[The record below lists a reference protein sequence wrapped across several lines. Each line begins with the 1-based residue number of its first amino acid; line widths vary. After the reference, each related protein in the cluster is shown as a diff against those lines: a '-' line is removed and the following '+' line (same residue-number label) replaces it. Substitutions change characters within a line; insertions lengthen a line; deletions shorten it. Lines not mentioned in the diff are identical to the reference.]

1 LEQKPDRFSR
11 ERPNIHNRIIS
22 KIYQLKHHIL
32 LYLPSQIIFVIPK
45 FTIDKIIDAAR
56 VEDVIGDFI
65 TLKKRGANLLGLCPF
80 HGEKSPSFTVS
91 PAKGIYKCFGCGKS
105 GTAVNFIMDLESL
118 SYPEAL
124 RYLANKYGIEVVEKE
139 VSVEEKA
146 QQNEKESLYIVMQYA
161 QKYYTDLLMND
172 DMGRSI
178 GLGYFKERGFTQDI
192 IDKFQLGYSSE
203 ERRKFSETAVKNGYR
218 PEYLVKTGMSILSN
232 NHVEGTPITEKDI
245 FDRYTGRVM
254 FPIHNI
260 SGKVIGFGGRILIT
274 DKKQAKYINSPQTDI
289 YDKSKTLYGLFQAKK
304 TIIQDDNCYLV
315 EGYTDVTSMHQSGIE
330 NVVASSGTSLTV
342 EQIKLIHRFT
352 KNITILYDGDVAGI
366 KASFR
371 GIDLILEEGMNVRVL
386 LFPDGDDPDS
396 YSKKVTNEEFKEFI
410 KNNSK
415 DFISFKTSLLYKEV
429 EHDPIK
435 RAELI
440 KDIVESISVIPD
452 AINRSVYVKECS
464 RIMDI
469 SEQILQIEI
478 NKLIRKK
485 TGKQAASNTKTF
497 DANQGSSNT
506 GYPDEMPIEAYLEEE
521 KAVDPVLDGEEK
533 ELLRMMMQ
541 YGNVLVEVE
550 AEDTDNTEQSFQL
563 TVCEFVIFELWR
575 DNLQFINPVYQMV
588 LDEFHHE
595 LENGNIPG
603 MQTFTHH
610 QNPAVSTMAID
621 IASNSDVVSYKWEK
635 FGVNVPLEIHL
646 IKKGIEHQLFSLKEK
661 RLNQILKEAKEL
673 LKVADPFE
681 NVNAFEFVMMLE
693 SQKKRVNKI
702 LGRTIIR

>member
-1 LEQKPDRFSR
+1 M
-11 ERPNIHNRIIS
+11 
-22 KIYQLKHHIL
+22 
-32 LYLPSQIIFVIPK
+32 IPK

-91 PAKGIYKCFGCGKS
+91 PAKGIYKCFGCSKS
-105 GTAVNFIMDLESL
+105 GTAVNFIMDHESL

-124 RYLANKYGIEVVEKE
+124 RYLANKYGIEIVEKE
-139 VSVEEKA
+139 VTNEEKA

-161 QKYYTDLLMND
+161 QKYFTDLLLND
-172 DMGRSI
+172 DLGRSV
-178 GLGYFKERGFTQDI
+178 GLGYFIERGFTQNT

-203 ERRKFSETAVKNGYR
+203 ERRRFSETAVKNSFK

-232 NHVEGTPITEKDI
+232 NHVEGSPITVSDI

-260 SGKVIGFGGRILIT
+260 SGKIIGFGGRILT
-274 DKKQAKYINSPQTDI
+274 NDKKLAKYINSPQTEI

-304 TIIQDDNCYLV
+304 TIIQEDNCYLV
-315 EGYTDVTSMHQSGIE
+315 EGYTDVISMHQSGIE

-396 YSKKVTNEEFKEFI
+396 YSKKVTNDEFKAFI
-410 KNNSK
+410 KSNSK

-440 KDIVESISVIPD
+440 KDIVESIAVIPD

-464 RIMDI
+464 SIMDI

-478 NKLIRKK
+478 NKIIRKK
-485 TGKQAASNTKTF
+485 SSKTNSNQQA
-497 DANQGSSNT
+497 
-506 GYPDEMPIEAYLEEE
+506 PDNEPPPEELYQEEE
-521 KAVDPVLDGEEK
+521 QPKDVVLDSEEK
-533 ELLRMMMQ
+533 ELLSMMIR
-541 YGNVLVEVE
+541 YGNVLVDVE
-550 AEDTDNTEQSFQL
+550 AEDTDSVQQSFQL

-575 DNLQFINPVYQMV
+575 DQLQFINPIHQLV
-588 LDEFHHE
+588 LDEFQHQ
-595 LENGNIPG
+595 LEQEIIPN
-603 MQTFTHH
+603 MQHFTNH
-610 QNPAVSTMAID
+610 QNPAISHFAIELASFSDSVSD
-621 IASNSDVVSYKWEK
+621 GWGK
-635 FGVNVPLEIHL
+635 FGVEVPKEIHL
-646 IKKGIEHQLFSLKEK
+646 LKRGIEHQLFSLKEK
-661 RLNQILKEAKEL
+661 RLLKIIQEAKEL
-673 LKVADPFE
+673 LKDADPFE
-681 NVNAFEFVMMLE
+681 NIKPYEFVMMLE
-693 SQKKRVNKI
+693 AQKKRVNKI
-702 LGRTIIR
+702 LGRTVIK

>member
-1 LEQKPDRFSR
+1 M
-11 ERPNIHNRIIS
+11 
-22 KIYQLKHHIL
+22 
-32 LYLPSQIIFVIPK
+32 IPK

-105 GTAVNFIMDLESL
+105 GTAVNFIMDHESL

-124 RYLANKYGIEVVEKE
+124 KYLANKYGIEVIEKE

-161 QKYYTDLLMND
+161 QKYFTDLLLND
-172 DMGRSI
+172 DMGRSV
-178 GLGYFKERGFTQDI
+178 GLGYFVERGFTQAI

-203 ERRKFSETAVKNGYR
+203 ERRRFSETAVKNGYK

-232 NHVEGTPITEKDI
+232 NHVEGTPVTVSDI

-260 SGKVIGFGGRILIT
+260 SGKVIGFGGRILT
-274 DKKQAKYINSPQTDI
+274 SDKKLAKYINSPQTDI

-304 TIIQDDNCYLV
+304 QIIQDDNCFLV
-315 EGYTDVTSMHQSGIE
+315 EGYTDVISMHQSGIE

-342 EQIKLIHRFT
+342 DQIKLIHRFT

-396 YSKKVTNEEFKEFI
+396 YSKKVTKEEFKEFI

-429 EHDPIK
+429 ENDPIK

-469 SEQILQIEI
+469 SEQVLQIEI

-485 TGKQAASNTKTF
+485 TGKQGPQTTKPF
-497 DANQGSSNT
+497 DPAQDDKNSRGA
-506 GYPDEMPIEAYLEEE
+506 YPEEMPPEAYLEEE
-521 KAVDPVLDGEEK
+521 QAVDPVLDHEEK

-541 YGNVLVEVE
+541 YGNVLVDVD
-550 AEDTDNTEQSFQL
+550 AEDTDNISQSFQL

-575 DNLQFINPVYQMV
+575 DDLQFINPIYQMV
-588 LDEFHHE
+588 LEEFQHQ
-595 LENGNIPG
+595 LESGNIPT
-603 MQTFTHH
+603 MHTFTHH
-610 QNPAVSTMAID
+610 SNPAISQVAID
-621 IASNSDVVSYKWEK
+621 FASFAESVSPQWEK
-635 FGVNVPLEIHL
+635 FGVSVPKEIHF

-661 RLNQILKEAKEL
+661 RLSQIIKDAREL
-673 LKVADPFE
+673 TKTADPFE
-681 NVNAFEFVMMLE
+681 NENVFRFLISLE
-693 SQKKRVNKI
+693 NQKKRVNKI

>member
-1 LEQKPDRFSR
+1 L
-11 ERPNIHNRIIS
+11 
-22 KIYQLKHHIL
+22 
-32 LYLPSQIIFVIPK
+32 IPK
-45 FTIDKIIDAAR
+45 FTIDKIIEAAR

-105 GTAVNFIMDLESL
+105 GTAVNFIMDHESL

-124 RYLANKYGIEVVEKE
+124 KYLANKYGIEVVEKE

-161 QKYYTDLLMND
+161 QKYFSDLLLND
-172 DMGRSI
+172 DLGRSV
-178 GLGYFKERGFTQDI
+178 GLGYFKERGFTQAI
-192 IDKFQLGYSSE
+192 IDKFNLGYSSD
-203 ERRKFSETAVKNGYR
+203 ERRKFSETAVKNGYK

-232 NHVEGTPITEKDI
+232 NHVEGNPITVSDI

-260 SGKVIGFGGRILIT
+260 SGKVIGFGGRILT
-274 DKKQAKYINSPQTDI
+274 SDKKMAKYINSPQTDI

-304 TIIQDDNCYLV
+304 MIIHEDNCFLV
-315 EGYTDVTSMHQSGIE
+315 EGYTDVISMHQSGIE

-396 YSKKVTNEEFKEFI
+396 YSKKVTNEAFKEFI
-410 KNNSK
+410 KQNSK
-415 DFISFKTSLLYKEV
+415 DFISFKTSLLYEEV
-429 EHDPIK
+429 KNDPIK
-435 RAELI
+435 RADLI
-440 KDIVESISVIPD
+440 KDIVESIAVIPD

-485 TGKQAASNTKTF
+485 AGKQQPS
-497 DANQGSSNT
+497 QGSTQKNF
-506 GYPDEMPIEAYLEEE
+506 GPDGEAYPSDADMIPEEFRE
-521 KAVDPVLDGEEK
+521 KEEPKDVILDGEER

-541 YGNVLVEVE
+541 YGNVLVEVD
-550 AEDTDNTEQSFQL
+550 AEDTDNVQQSFQL
-563 TVCEFVIFELWR
+563 TVCEFVIFEMWR
-575 DNLQFINPVYQMV
+575 DDLQFINPVYQMV
-588 LDEFHHE
+588 MDEFHHE
-595 LENGNIPG
+595 LEQGTIPT
-603 MQTFTHH
+603 MHTFVNHA
-610 QNPAVSTMAID
+610 NPAVSQVAID
-621 IASNSDVVSYKWEK
+621 IASFSEVASDGWGK
-635 FGVNVPLEIHL
+635 FGVAIPSEIYA

-661 RLNQILKEAKEL
+661 RLGIILKEAKEL

-681 NVNAFEFVMMLE
+681 NQNVFEFVILLE
-693 SQKKRVNKI
+693 NQKKRVNKI
-702 LGRTIIR
+702 LGRTVIK

>member
-1 LEQKPDRFSR
+1 M
-11 ERPNIHNRIIS
+11 
-22 KIYQLKHHIL
+22 
-32 LYLPSQIIFVIPK
+32 IPK

-105 GTAVNFIMDLESL
+105 GTAVNFIMDHESL

-124 RYLANKYGIEVVEKE
+124 KYLANKYGIEVVEKE
-139 VSVEEKA
+139 VSIEEKA
-146 QQNEKESLYIVMQYA
+146 LHNEKESLYIVMQYA
-161 QKYYTDLLMND
+161 QKYFSELLLND
-172 DMGRSI
+172 DLGRSV
-178 GLGYFKERGFTQDI
+178 GLGYFKERGFSMQTI
-192 IDKFQLGYSSE
+192 EKFQLGYSSE
-203 ERRKFSETAVKNGYR
+203 ERRIFSETAVKNGYK

-232 NHVEGTPITEKDI
+232 NHVEGNPITVSDI
-245 FDRYTGRVM
+245 FDRYTARVM

-260 SGKVIGFGGRILIT
+260 AGRVIGFGGRILT
-274 DKKQAKYINSPQTDI
+274 NEKKLAKYINSPQTDI

-304 TIIQDDNCYLV
+304 QIIQDDNCYLV
-315 EGYTDVTSMHQSGIE
+315 EGYTDVISMHQSGIE

-352 KNITILYDGDVAGI
+352 KNITILYDGDLAGI

-396 YSKKVTNEEFKEFI
+396 YSKKVTNEAFKEFI
-410 KNNSK
+410 KQNSK
-415 DFISFKTSLLYKEV
+415 DFISFKTSLLYKEA
-429 EHDPIK
+429 ENDPIK

-464 RIMDI
+464 KIMDI
-469 SEQILQIEI
+469 SEQVLQVEI

-485 TGKQAASNTKTF
+485 AGKNAPPAT
-497 DANQGSSNT
+497 NQNSYQKSAEQ
-506 GYPDEMPIEAYLEEE
+506 DENALSESLILEDE
-521 KAVDPVLDGEEK
+521 KPQDVILDHEEK

-550 AEDTDNTEQSFQL
+550 AEDTDNVQQAFQL
-563 TVCEFVIFELWR
+563 TVCEFVIFEMWR
-575 DNLQFINPVYQMV
+575 DNLQFINPIHQMV
-588 LDEFHHE
+588 LEEFQHE
-595 LENGNIPG
+595 LESGNIPT

-610 QNPAVSTMAID
+610 PNPAISQFAIN
-621 IASNSDVVSYKWEK
+621 IASFSDTVSPKWSS
-635 FGVNVPLEIHL
+635 FGVAVPQEIHA
-646 IKKGIEHQLFSLKEK
+646 IKKGIDHQLYSLKEK
-661 RLNQILKEAKEL
+661 RLNQIIVEAKEL
-673 LKVADPFE
+673 IKMADPFE
-681 NVNAFEFVMMLE
+681 NENVFRFVITLE
-693 SQKKRVNKI
+693 NQKKRVNKL
-702 LGRTIIR
+702 LGRIIVR

>member
-1 LEQKPDRFSR
+1 M
-11 ERPNIHNRIIS
+11 
-22 KIYQLKHHIL
+22 
-32 LYLPSQIIFVIPK
+32 IPK

-124 RYLANKYGIEVVEKE
+124 RYLANKYGIEVIEKE

-146 QQNEKESLYIVMQYA
+146 QQNEKESLYIVMNYA

-178 GLGYFKERGFTQDI
+178 GLGYFKERGFTQAT
-192 IDKFQLGYSSE
+192 IDKFHLGYSSD
-203 ERRKFSETAVKNGYR
+203 ERRKFSETAVKNGYK

-232 NHVEGTPITEKDI
+232 NHVEGSPITVNDI

-260 SGKVIGFGGRILIT
+260 SGKVIGFGGRILGS
-274 DKKQAKYINSPQTDI
+274 DKKLAKYINSPQTDI

-315 EGYTDVTSMHQSGIE
+315 EGYTDVISMHQSGIE

-342 EQIKLIHRFT
+342 DQIKLIHRFT

-410 KNNSK
+410 KSNSK

-429 EHDPIK
+429 EHDPIR

-485 TGKQAASNTKTF
+485 TGKQNTKPF
-497 DANQGSSNT
+497 DSAQGDRNNAQGINNN

-521 KAVDPVLDGEEK
+521 KAVDPILDSEEK

-550 AEDTDNTEQSFQL
+550 AEDTDNAQQSFQL

-588 LDEFHHE
+588 LDEFQHE
-595 LENGNIPG
+595 LESGVIPT

-610 QNPAVSTMAID
+610 ANPAVSQVAID
-621 IASNSDVVSYKWEK
+621 IASFSDIVSYKWEK
-635 FGVNVPLEIHL
+635 FGVNVPQEIHQ

-661 RLNQILKEAKEL
+661 RLNQIIKDAKEL
-673 LKVADPFE
+673 VKTADPFE
-681 NVNAFEFVMMLE
+681 HKHVYEFVIMLE
-693 SQKKRVNKI
+693 NQKKRVNKI

>member
-1 LEQKPDRFSR
+1 M
-11 ERPNIHNRIIS
+11 
-22 KIYQLKHHIL
+22 
-32 LYLPSQIIFVIPK
+32 IPK
-45 FTIDKIIDAAR
+45 ITIDKIIDTAR

-105 GTAVNFIMDLESL
+105 GTAVNFIMDHESL

-124 RYLANKYGIEVVEKE
+124 KYLANKYQIEVIEKE
-139 VSVEEKA
+139 VTVEEKIL
-146 QQNEKESLYIVMQYA
+146 QNEKESLYIVMQYA
-161 QKYYTDLLMND
+161 QKYFHDLLLND

-178 GLGYFKERGFTQDI
+178 GLGYFIERGFRQDI

-203 ERRKFSETAVKNGYR
+203 ERRKFTEAAVKSGFK

-232 NHVEGTPITEKDI
+232 NHVEGSPITEKDI

-260 SGKVIGFGGRILIT
+260 TGRVIGFGGRILTT
-274 DKKQAKYINSPQTDI
+274 DKKLAKYINSPQTDI

-304 TIIQDDNCYLV
+304 TIIQDDTCFLV
-315 EGYTDVTSMHQSGIE
+315 EGYTDVISMHQSGIE

-352 KNITILYDGDVAGI
+352 KNITILYDGDFAGI

-410 KNNSK
+410 KHNSK

-429 EHDPIK
+429 ENDPIK

-440 KDIVESISVIPD
+440 KDIVESIAVIPD

-464 RIMDI
+464 KIMDI
-469 SEQILQIEI
+469 NEQILQIEI

-485 TGKQAASNTKTF
+485 HGKLPSKDNSN
-497 DANQGSSNT
+497 ASSNFSANNN
-506 GYPDEMPIEAYLEEE
+506 EAPPEEYFEQE
-521 KAVDPVLDGEEK
+521 KVVVSILDNEEK

-541 YGNVLVEVE
+541 YGNVLVDLE
-550 AEDTDNTEQSFQL
+550 AEDSDNAEFTIQL

-575 DNLQFINPVYQMV
+575 DQIQFINPIYQLV
-588 LDEFHHE
+588 LDEFQHE
-595 LENGNIPG
+595 LEKGIIPVL
-603 MQTFTHH
+603 QTFTHH
-610 QNPAVSTMAID
+610 QNPAISQVAID
-621 IASNSDVVSYKWEK
+621 VASFSDIISPKWEVL
-635 FGVNVPLEIHL
+635 GVMIPQEIHA
-646 IKKGIEHQLFSLKEK
+646 IKKGVEHQLFSLKEK
-661 RLNQILKEAKEL
+661 RLSTIITSTKEL
-673 LKVADPFE
+673 LRTADPFE
-681 NVNAFEFVMMLE
+681 NEDVFRFLISLE
-693 SQKKRVNKI
+693 NQKKRVNKI
-702 LGRTIIR
+702 LGRTVIR

>member
-1 LEQKPDRFSR
+1 M
-11 ERPNIHNRIIS
+11 
-22 KIYQLKHHIL
+22 
-32 LYLPSQIIFVIPK
+32 IPK
-45 FTIDKIIDAAR
+45 ITIDKIIDAAR

-105 GTAVNFIMDLESL
+105 GTAVNFIMDHESL

-124 RYLANKYGIEVVEKE
+124 KFLANKYGIEVIEKE
-139 VSVEEKA
+139 VSIEEKV

-161 QKYYTDLLMND
+161 QKYYSDLLLND
-172 DMGRSI
+172 DLGRSV
-178 GLGYFKERGFTQDI
+178 GLGYFKERGFSDAI
-192 IDKFQLGYSSE
+192 IQKFSLGYSSE
-203 ERRKFSETAVKNGYR
+203 ERRKFSDTAVKNGYK

-232 NHVEGTPITEKDI
+232 SHAEGTAITEKDI

-260 SGKVIGFGGRILIT
+260 SGKVIGFGGRILT
-274 DKKQAKYINSPQTDI
+274 SDKKLAKYINSPQTDI

-304 TIIQDDNCYLV
+304 MIIQEDNCFLV
-315 EGYTDVTSMHQSGIE
+315 EGYTDVISMHQVGIE

-352 KNITILYDGDVAGI
+352 KNITILYDGDLAGI

-396 YSKKVTNEEFKEFI
+396 YSKKVTNDAFKEFI
-410 KNNSK
+410 KLNSK
-415 DFISFKTSLLYKEV
+415 DFIAFKTSLLYKEV

-435 RAELI
+435 RADLI

-452 AINRSVYVKECS
+452 TINRSVYVKECS
-464 RIMDI
+464 KIMDI

-478 NKLIRKK
+478 NKIIRKK
-485 TGKQAASNTKTF
+485 AGKLNASSEKNNTS
-497 DANQGSSNT
+497 QGN
-506 GYPDEMPIEAYLEEE
+506 YPDEIPPEAYLEEE
-521 KAVDPVLDGEEK
+521 KPKDSLLDSEEK

-541 YGNVLVEVE
+541 YGNVLVDVD
-550 AEDTDNTEQSFQL
+550 AEDTDNTQQSFQL

-575 DNLQFINPVYQMV
+575 DNLQFINPIYQMV
-588 LDEFHHE
+588 LDEFQHE
-595 LENGNIPG
+595 LEKGIIPNL
-603 MQTFTHH
+603 QTFTHH
-610 QNPAVSTMAID
+610 PNPAISQVAIQ
-621 IASNSDVVSYKWEK
+621 IASFAETVSYKWEK
-635 FGVNVPLEIHL
+635 LGVSVPQEIHL

-661 RLNQILKEAKEL
+661 RLNQILKDAKEL
-673 LKVADPFE
+673 IKTADPFE
-681 NVNAFEFVMMLE
+681 NKNVFEFVILLE
-693 SQKKRVNKI
+693 NQKKRVNKI
-702 LGRTIIR
+702 LGRTVIR

>member
-1 LEQKPDRFSR
+1 M
-11 ERPNIHNRIIS
+11 
-22 KIYQLKHHIL
+22 
-32 LYLPSQIIFVIPK
+32 IPK

-124 RYLANKYGIEVVEKE
+124 RYLANKYGIEVIEKE

-146 QQNEKESLYIVMQYA
+146 QQNEKESLYIVMAYA
-161 QKYYTDLLMND
+161 QKYYTDLLLND

-178 GLGYFKERGFTQDI
+178 GLGYFKERGFTQAT
-192 IDKFQLGYSSE
+192 IDKFHLGYSSE
-203 ERRKFSETAVKNGYR
+203 ERRKFTETAVKNGYK

-232 NHVEGTPITEKDI
+232 NHVEGSPITVNDI

-260 SGKVIGFGGRILIT
+260 SGKVIGFGGRILGN
-274 DKKQAKYINSPQTDI
+274 DKKLAKYINSPQTDI

-304 TIIQDDNCYLV
+304 MIIQDDNCYLV
-315 EGYTDVTSMHQSGIE
+315 EGYTDVISMHQSGIE

-342 EQIKLIHRFT
+342 DQIKLIHRFT

-396 YSKKVTNEEFKEFI
+396 FSKKVTNEEFKEFI
-410 KNNSK
+410 KSNSK

-429 EHDPIK
+429 EHDPIS

-469 SEQILQIEI
+469 SEQVLQIEI

-485 TGKQAASNTKTF
+485 TGKQVQGVKPSDFNQERSNGQSP
-497 DANQGSSNT
+497 NLS
-506 GYPDEMPIEAYLEEE
+506 GYPDEIPPEAYLEEE
-521 KAVDPVLDGEEK
+521 KAVDPILDNEER

-550 AEDTDNTEQSFQL
+550 AEDTDNTQQSFQL

-575 DNLQFINPVYQMV
+575 DSLQFINPVYQMV
-588 LDEFHHE
+588 LDEFQHE
-595 LENGNIPG
+595 LERGVIPT
-603 MQTFTHH
+603 MQTFIHH
-610 QNPAVSTMAID
+610 PNPAVSQVAID
-621 IASNSDVVSYKWEK
+621 IASFSESVSYKWEK
-635 FGVNVPLEIHL
+635 FGVNVPLEVHQ

-661 RLNQILKEAKEL
+661 RLNQIIKEAKEL
-673 LKVADPFE
+673 VKTADPFE
-681 NVNAFEFVMMLE
+681 HKHVYEFVIMLE
-693 SQKKRVNKI
+693 NQKKRVNKI
-702 LGRTIIR
+702 LGRTVIR

>member
-1 LEQKPDRFSR
+1 M
-11 ERPNIHNRIIS
+11 
-22 KIYQLKHHIL
+22 
-32 LYLPSQIIFVIPK
+32 IPK
-45 FTIDKIIDAAR
+45 LTIDKIIDAAR
-56 VEDVIGDFI
+56 VEEVIGDFI

-124 RYLANKYGIEVVEKE
+124 KYLANKYGIEVIEKE
-139 VSVEEKA
+139 ISVEEKA
-146 QQNEKESLYIVMQYA
+146 QQSEKESMYIVMQYA

-172 DMGRSI
+172 DLGRSI
-178 GLGYFKERGFTQDI
+178 GLGYFKERGFSQAT

-203 ERRKFSETAVKNGYR
+203 ERRKFSETAVKNGYK

-232 NHVEGTPITEKDI
+232 NHAEGTPITEKDI

-260 SGKVIGFGGRILIT
+260 SGKVIGFGGRILT
-274 DKKQAKYINSPQTDI
+274 SDKKLAKYINSPQTEI

-315 EGYTDVTSMHQSGIE
+315 EGYTDVISMHQSGIE

-342 EQIKLIHRFT
+342 DQIKLIHRFT

-415 DFISFKTSLLYKEV
+415 DFIAFKTNLLYKEV

-469 SEQILQIEI
+469 SEQVLQIEI

-485 TGKQAASNTKTF
+485 TGKAASSTQKDNQQQQ
-497 DANQGSSNT
+497 NQGNF
-506 GYPDEMPIEAYLEEE
+506 PIDDIPPEAYLEEE
-521 KAVDPVLDGEEK
+521 KAVDPILDHEEK

-541 YGNVLVEVE
+541 YGNVLVDVD
-550 AEDTDNTEQSFQL
+550 AEDTDNTTQSFQL

-575 DNLQFINPVYQMV
+575 DDLQFINPVYQMV

-595 LENGNIPG
+595 LEKGTIPTL
-603 MQTFTHH
+603 QTFIHH
-610 QNPAVSTMAID
+610 TNPAIAQVAID
-621 IASNSDVVSYKWEK
+621 IASFSEAVSDKWEK
-635 FGVNVPLEIHL
+635 FGVNVPQEIHF
-646 IKKGIEHQLFSLKEK
+646 IKKGIEHQLYSLKEK
-661 RLNQILKEAKEL
+661 RLSQILKDAKEL

-681 NVNAFEFVMMLE
+681 NANAFEFVIMLE
-693 SQKKRVNKI
+693 HQKKRVNKL
-702 LGRTIIR
+702 LGRTVIK

>member
-1 LEQKPDRFSR
+1 M
-11 ERPNIHNRIIS
+11 
-22 KIYQLKHHIL
+22 
-32 LYLPSQIIFVIPK
+32 IPK

-105 GTAVNFIMDLESL
+105 GTAVNFIMDHESL

-124 RYLANKYGIEVVEKE
+124 KYLANKYGIEVVEKE

-146 QQNEKESLYIVMQYA
+146 LQNEKESLYIVMQYA
-161 QKYYTDLLMND
+161 QKYFTDLLLND
-172 DMGRSI
+172 DLGRSV
-178 GLGYFKERGFTQDI
+178 GLGYFKERGFTQAI
-192 IDKFQLGYSSE
+192 IDKFNLGYSSD
-203 ERRKFSETAVKNGYR
+203 ERRKFSETAVKNGYK

-232 NHVEGTPITEKDI
+232 NHVEGTPITVADI

-260 SGKVIGFGGRILIT
+260 SGKVIGFGGRILT
-274 DKKQAKYINSPQTDI
+274 SDKKMAKYINSPQTDI

-304 TIIQDDNCYLV
+304 MIIQEDNCFLV
-315 EGYTDVTSMHQSGIE
+315 EGYTDVISMHQSGIE

-342 EQIKLIHRFT
+342 DQIKLIHRFT

-396 YSKKVTNEEFKEFI
+396 YSKKVTNEEFKAFI
-410 KNNSK
+410 KSNSK
-415 DFISFKTSLLYKEV
+415 DFISFKTSLLYEEV
-429 EHDPIK
+429 KNDPIK
-435 RAELI
+435 RADLI
-440 KDIVESISVIPD
+440 KDIVESIAVIPD

-485 TGKQAASNTKTF
+485 AGKQAGPGSHSNTTNNFKPK
-497 DANQGSSNT
+497 SNYP
-506 GYPDEMPIEAYLEEE
+506 GPNYPDNDEPYPSDLDLIPEEFRDKEEE
-521 KAVDPVLDGEEK
+521 PKDAILDGEER

-550 AEDTDNTEQSFQL
+550 AEDTDNVQQPFQL
-563 TVCEFVIFELWR
+563 TVCEFVIFEMWR
-575 DNLQFINPVYQMV
+575 DELQFINPVYQMV
-588 LDEFHHE
+588 MEEFHRE
-595 LENGNIPG
+595 LENGEIPT
-603 MQTFTHH
+603 MHTFINHT
-610 QNPAVSTMAID
+610 NPAVAQVAID
-621 IASNSDVVSYKWEK
+621 IASFSETASNGWEK
-635 FGVNVPLEIHL
+635 FGVAVPSEIYA
-646 IKKGIEHQLFSLKEK
+646 IKKGIEHQLFSMKEK
-661 RLNQILKEAKEL
+661 RLAQILKDAKEL

-681 NVNAFEFVMMLE
+681 NQNVFEFVIMLE
-693 SQKKRVNKI
+693 NQKKRVNKI
-702 LGRTIIR
+702 LGRTVIK

>member
-1 LEQKPDRFSR
+1 M
-11 ERPNIHNRIIS
+11 
-22 KIYQLKHHIL
+22 
-32 LYLPSQIIFVIPK
+32 IPK
-45 FTIDKIIDAAR
+45 ITIDKIIDVAR
-56 VEDVIGDFI
+56 VEEVIGDFI

-105 GTAVNFIMDLESL
+105 GTAVNFIMDHESL

-124 RYLANKYGIEVVEKE
+124 KFLANKYGIEVIEKE
-139 VSVEEKA
+139 ITNEEKA
-146 QQNEKESLYIVMQYA
+146 QQNEKESLYIVMQYS
-161 QKYYTDLLMND
+161 QKYFTDLLLND
-172 DMGRSI
+172 DLGRSI
-178 GLGYFKERGFTQDI
+178 GYGYFKERGFTQDI
-192 IDKFQLGYSSE
+192 ISKFQLGYSSE
-203 ERRKFSETAVKNGYR
+203 ERRKFSETAVKNGYK

-232 NHVEGTPITEKDI
+232 THVEGTPITEKDI

-260 SGKVIGFGGRILIT
+260 SGKVIGFGGRILT
-274 DKKQAKYINSPQTDI
+274 SDKKLAKYINSPQTDI

-304 TIIQDDNCYLV
+304 QIIQDDICYLV
-315 EGYTDVTSMHQSGIE
+315 EGYTDVISMHQSGIE
-330 NVVASSGTSLTV
+330 NVVASSGTSLTI

-371 GIDLILEEGMNVRVL
+371 GIDLILAEGMNVRVL

-396 YSKKVTNEEFKEFI
+396 YSKKVTNEAFKEFI
-410 KNNSK
+410 KLNGK

-429 EHDPIK
+429 ENDPIK

-478 NKLIRKK
+478 NKIIRKK
-485 TGKQAASNTKTF
+485 TGKQAEQDRKKNDGDATQHQQQHF
-497 DANQGSSNT
+497 DPNYVPSD
-506 GYPDEMPIEAYLEEE
+506 DEFFAEE
-521 KAVDPVLDGEEK
+521 KTADEIILDNEEK

-550 AEDTDNTEQSFQL
+550 AEDADQVKQPFQL
-563 TVCEFVIFELWR
+563 TVCEFVLFEIWR
-575 DNLQFINPVYQMV
+575 DSLQFINPIHQMV
-588 LDEFHHE
+588 LDEFQHQLEEEKIPDLHYFIHHV
-595 LENGNIPG
+595 
-603 MQTFTHH
+603 
-610 QNPAVSTMAID
+610 NPAIAQVAID
-621 IASNSDVVSYKWEK
+621 FASFSDTVSPKWEK
-635 FGVNVPLEIHL
+635 LGVEIPKEIHF
-646 IKKGIEHQLFSLKEK
+646 IKKGVEHQLYSLKDK
-661 RLNQILKEAKEL
+661 RLSQILKDAKEL
-673 LKVADPFE
+673 TRDADPFE
-681 NVNAFEFVMMLE
+681 HENVFKFVIQLE
-693 SQKKRVNKI
+693 QQKKRVNKL

>member
-1 LEQKPDRFSR
+1 M
-11 ERPNIHNRIIS
+11 
-22 KIYQLKHHIL
+22 
-32 LYLPSQIIFVIPK
+32 IPK
-45 FTIDKIIDAAR
+45 ITVDKIIDTAR

-105 GTAVNFIMDLESL
+105 GTAVNFIMDHDSL
-118 SYPEAL
+118 TYPEAL
-124 RYLANKYGIEVVEKE
+124 KYLANKYGIEVIEKE

-161 QKYYTDLLMND
+161 QKYYSDLLLND

-178 GLGYFKERGFTQDI
+178 GLGYFKERGFSQDI
-192 IDKFQLGYSSE
+192 IDKFHLGYSSD
-203 ERRKFSETAVKNGYR
+203 ERRKFSETAVKNGYK

-232 NHVEGTPITEKDI
+232 NHVEGSPITVSDI

-260 SGKVIGFGGRILIT
+260 SGKVIGFGGRILT
-274 DKKQAKYINSPQTDI
+274 SDKKLAKYINSPQTEI

-304 TIIQDDNCYLV
+304 AIIQDDNCYLV

-410 KNNSK
+410 KSNSK
-415 DFISFKTSLLYKEV
+415 DFISFKTSLLYKEA
-429 EHDPIK
+429 ENDPIK

-440 KDIVESISVIPD
+440 KDIVESIAVIPD

-464 RIMDI
+464 KLMDI
-469 SEQILQIEI
+469 GEQILQIEI

-485 TGKQAASNTKTF
+485 AGKQVPGKSSDSSQSYSDEVAKTQALPE
-497 DANQGSSNT
+497 D
-506 GYPDEMPIEAYLEEE
+506 YLNEEIP
-521 KAVDPVLDGEEK
+521 KDLILDHEEK

-541 YGNVLVEVE
+541 FGNVLVDVE

-575 DNLQFINPVYQMV
+575 DNIQFLNPIYQMV
-588 LDEFHHE
+588 LEEFHHE
-595 LENGNIPG
+595 LEGGNIPT
-603 MQTFTHH
+603 MQLFTHH
-610 QNPAVSTMAID
+610 QNPAVSQVAID
-621 IASNSDVVSYKWEK
+621 IASFSETVSYKWEK
-635 FGVNVPLEIHL
+635 FGVIVPQEIHS
-646 IKKGIEHQLFSLKEK
+646 IKKGVEHQLFSLKEK
-661 RLNQILKEAKEL
+661 RLNSILKDAKEL
-673 LKVADPFE
+673 IKTADPFE
-681 NVNAFEFVMMLE
+681 NQNVFEFVILLE
-693 SQKKRVNKI
+693 NQKRRVNKI
-702 LGRTIIR
+702 LGRTVIR

>member
-1 LEQKPDRFSR
+1 M
-11 ERPNIHNRIIS
+11 
-22 KIYQLKHHIL
+22 
-32 LYLPSQIIFVIPK
+32 IPK
-45 FTIDKIIDAAR
+45 ITIDKIIDAAR

-105 GTAVNFIMDLESL
+105 GTAVNFIMDHESL

-124 RYLANKYGIEVVEKE
+124 KFLANKYGIEVIEKE
-139 VSVEEKA
+139 VSIEEKV

-161 QKYYTDLLMND
+161 QKYYSDLLLND
-172 DMGRSI
+172 DLGRSV
-178 GLGYFKERGFTQDI
+178 GLGYFKERGFSDAI
-192 IDKFQLGYSSE
+192 IQKFNLGYSSE
-203 ERRKFSETAVKNGYR
+203 ERRKFSDTAVKNGYK

-232 NHVEGTPITEKDI
+232 SHAEGTAITEKDI

-260 SGKVIGFGGRILIT
+260 SGKVIGFGGRILT
-274 DKKQAKYINSPQTDI
+274 SDKKLAKYINSPQTDI

-304 TIIQDDNCYLV
+304 MIIQEDNCFLV
-315 EGYTDVTSMHQSGIE
+315 EGYTDVISMHQVGIE

-352 KNITILYDGDVAGI
+352 KNITILYDGDLAGI

-396 YSKKVTNEEFKEFI
+396 YSKKVTNDAFKEFI
-410 KNNSK
+410 KLNSK
-415 DFISFKTSLLYKEV
+415 DFIAFKTSLLYKEV

-435 RAELI
+435 RADLI

-452 AINRSVYVKECS
+452 TINRSVYVKECS
-464 RIMDI
+464 KIMDI
-469 SEQILQIEI
+469 SEQILLIEI
-478 NKLIRKK
+478 NKIIRKK
-485 TGKQAASNTKTF
+485 AGKLNASSEKNNTS
-497 DANQGSSNT
+497 QGN
-506 GYPDEMPIEAYLEEE
+506 YPDEIPPEAYLEEE
-521 KAVDPVLDGEEK
+521 KPTDSLLDSEEK

-541 YGNVLVEVE
+541 YGNVLVDVD
-550 AEDTDNTEQSFQL
+550 AEDTDNTQQSFQL

-575 DNLQFINPVYQMV
+575 DNLQFINPIYQMV
-588 LDEFHHE
+588 LDEFQHE
-595 LENGNIPG
+595 LEKGIIPNL
-603 MQTFTHH
+603 QTFTHH
-610 QNPAVSTMAID
+610 PNPAISQVAIQ
-621 IASNSDVVSYKWEK
+621 IASFSETVSYKWEK
-635 FGVNVPLEIHL
+635 LGVSVPQEIHL

-661 RLNQILKEAKEL
+661 RLNQILKDAKEL
-673 LKVADPFE
+673 IKTADPFE
-681 NVNAFEFVMMLE
+681 NKNVFEFVILLE
-693 SQKKRVNKI
+693 NQKKRVNKI
-702 LGRTIIR
+702 LGRTVIR

>member
-1 LEQKPDRFSR
+1 M
-11 ERPNIHNRIIS
+11 
-22 KIYQLKHHIL
+22 
-32 LYLPSQIIFVIPK
+32 IPK

-105 GTAVNFIMDLESL
+105 GTAVNFIMDHESL
-118 SYPEAL
+118 TYPEAL
-124 RYLANKYGIEVVEKE
+124 KYLANKYGVEVVEKE
-139 VSVEEKA
+139 VTVEEKA

-161 QKYYTDLLMND
+161 QKYFTDLLLND
-172 DMGRSI
+172 DLGRSV
-178 GLGYFKERGFTQDI
+178 GLGYFKERGFSQAI

-203 ERRKFSETAVKNGYR
+203 ERRRFSETAVKNSYK
-218 PEYLVKTGMSILSN
+218 PEYLVKTGMSVLSN
-232 NHVEGTPITEKDI
+232 NHVEGSPITVSDI

-260 SGKVIGFGGRILIT
+260 SGKVIGFGGRILT
-274 DKKQAKYINSPQTDI
+274 SDKKQAKYINSPQTDI

-304 TIIQDDNCYLV
+304 AIVQDDNCYLV
-315 EGYTDVTSMHQSGIE
+315 EGYTDVLSMHQSGIE

-342 EQIKLIHRFT
+342 DQIKLIHRFT

-396 YSKKVTNEEFKEFI
+396 YSKKVTNEEFKAFI
-410 KNNSK
+410 HHNSK
-415 DFISFKTSLLYKEV
+415 DFISFKTSLLYEEV
-429 EHDPIK
+429 KSDPIK
-435 RAELI
+435 RADLI
-440 KDIVESISVIPD
+440 KDIVESIAVIPD
-452 AINRSVYVKECS
+452 AINSSVYVKECS

-485 TGKQAASNTKTF
+485 SSKPSA
-497 DANQGSSNT
+497 QGSVST
-506 GYPDEMPIEAYLEEE
+506 HLPEGPALTEELPE
-521 KAVDPVLDGEEK
+521 HEEPKDLVLDYEEK

-541 YGNVLVEVE
+541 YGNVLVEVD
-550 AEDTDNTEQSFQL
+550 AEDTDNIQQSFQL
-563 TVCEFVIFELWR
+563 TVCEFVIFEMWR
-575 DNLQFINPVYQMV
+575 DDIQFINPVYQMV
-588 LDEFHHE
+588 MDEFHHE
-595 LENGNIPG
+595 LEGGNIPTLH
-603 MQTFTHH
+603 TFINHA
-610 QNPAVSTMAID
+610 NPAVSQVAID
-621 IASNSDVVSYKWEK
+621 IVSFPDSVSDKWEK
-635 FGVNVPLEIHL
+635 LGVAVPKEIYA

-661 RLNQILKEAKEL
+661 RLNQIIKDAKEL

-681 NVNAFEFVMMLE
+681 NTNVFEFVIMLE
-693 SQKKRVNKI
+693 NQKKRVNKI